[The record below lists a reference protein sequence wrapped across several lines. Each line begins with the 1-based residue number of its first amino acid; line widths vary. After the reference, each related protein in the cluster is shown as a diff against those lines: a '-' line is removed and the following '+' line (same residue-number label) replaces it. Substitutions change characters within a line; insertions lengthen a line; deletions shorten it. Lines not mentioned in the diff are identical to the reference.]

1 MSKYPIALTGS
12 FRLYK
17 NEWMA
22 NAIET
27 NVVNKII
34 KFTSYARALHPVIF
48 LDTQILHIFY
58 NVRDLECITCS
69 RLSTLLV
76 TVLIRWPKKNLI

>member
-48 LDTQILHIFY
+48 LVTQVLH
-58 NVRDLECITCS
+58 DLEYITCS

-76 TVLIRWPKKNLI
+76 TVLIRWPKKKLNIKQNVD